1 MKYCISGRHPLSLLK
16 KVEEIKMEYRDREK
30 ILDYVEQIPEKTI
43 ILHIPKDTTD
53 LNWNLYKMYSE
64 KINFILEIEDLAL
77 VEECKENGI
86 KFYWHYPITS
96 FYELNGIIKLEPS
109 YLFLGAP
116 LCFSLSKVQKL
127 TNIPIRLCANVSYS
141 EYIPRENGICGH
153 WIRPEGISAYERYVA
168 VLEFEAEELQREQI
182 LYHVYHDNGEW
193 PGNLNLLLKNFNFN
207 VDNRALPKEIDE
219 FRANCGQRCMENG
232 TCHFCETA
240 VRFAEAIRK
249 KHEGQL

>member
-1 MKYCISGRHPLSLLK
+1 MKYCLSGRHPLSLLK

-96 FYELNGIIKLEPS
+96 FYELNG
-109 YLFLGAP
+109 F
-116 LCFSLSKVQKL
+116 
-127 TNIPIRLCANVSYS
+127 
-141 EYIPRENGICGH
+141 
-153 WIRPEGISAYERYVA
+153 
-168 VLEFEAEELQREQI
+168 
-182 LYHVYHDNGEW
+182 
-193 PGNLNLLLKNFNFN
+193 
-207 VDNRALPKEIDE
+207 KE
-219 FRANCGQRCMENG
+219 
-232 TCHFCETA
+232 
-240 VRFAEAIRK
+240 
-249 KHEGQL
+249 